1 MKLVKMIPL
10 HLVKVS
16 LDSLRLGYSE
26 FTFVV
31 SQGYLK
37 IYKQVR

>member
-1 MKLVKMIPL
+1 MKLIKMIPL
-10 HLVKVS
+10 HLIKID
-16 LDSLRLGYSE
+16 LDALKLGYSE